1 MQKTRVVL
9 LLENKLCILNRPAM
23 GEKATK
29 PASEFG
35 IGNSTVTDLLKES
48 IIRSLLLTMEYLSV
62 CLKEHKIM
70 HLADNEKVDEAMVCS
85 KEKPRNTDYRAYLE

>member
-1 MQKTRVVL
+1 
-9 LLENKLCILNRPAM
+9 M

-70 HLADNEKVDEAMVCS
+70 HLADNE
-85 KEKPRNTDYRAYLE
+85 R